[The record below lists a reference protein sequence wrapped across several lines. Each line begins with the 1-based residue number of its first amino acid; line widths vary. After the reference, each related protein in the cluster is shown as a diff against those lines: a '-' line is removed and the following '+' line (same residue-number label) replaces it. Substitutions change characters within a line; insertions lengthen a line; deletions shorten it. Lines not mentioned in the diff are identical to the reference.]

1 MGIIDGIV
9 EEPIGGAHRDSQA
22 AFIAAG
28 DMIEK
33 GLAEFDGMEPDA
45 ILNARRKKFLAIGRN
60 L

>member
-1 MGIIDGIV
+1 MESLKNPSV
-9 EEPIGGAHRDSQA
+9 VPIAIHRRLSSP
-22 AFIAAG
+22 AG